1 MKISIITATFNSE
14 NFILTNLDSII
25 KQKHS
30 DYEHIIIDNKS
41 RDNTLEIIK
50 QKGIN
55 IKIISE
61 RDDGVYDA
69 FNKGIKISDGEIIS
83 ILNSDDFYYDENI
96 LEKINQIFEEND
108 VDIVYGDLKYVKRS
122 DINNIIR
129 FWKSGTYKENYFYK
143 GWSPPHPSFFVKKS
157 VYDKFGLYKKE
168 YGNSADFELMFRFLD
183 NHNLKSYYLNKTLV
197 TMRTGGKSNN
207 NLVGIINQNIII
219 LDILGIKKNIYSI
232 LKFVTFKFF
241 YRVKQFI
248 FLK

>member
-14 NFILTNLDSII
+14 NFILTNLESII

>member
-61 RDDGVYDA
+61 RDDGIYDA
-69 FNKGIKISDGEIIS
+69 FNKGIKISEGEIIS

-207 NLVGIINQNIII
+207 NLVGIINQNLII